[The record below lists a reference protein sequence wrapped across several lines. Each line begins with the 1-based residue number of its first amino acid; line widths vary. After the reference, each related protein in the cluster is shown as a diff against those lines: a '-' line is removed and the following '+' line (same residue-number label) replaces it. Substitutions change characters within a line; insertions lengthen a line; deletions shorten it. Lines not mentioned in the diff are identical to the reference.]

1 MRLATLTLAGLC
13 AGAAILGG
21 CASDERRVVA
31 LEQPTEP
38 VLVTA
43 DNSAMPYT
51 TESYFFRDRGLH
63 YEDPSTLSP
72 KAYIV
77 VPRG

>member
-1 MRLATLTLAGLC
+1 MRLAILTLAGLA

-21 CASDERRVVA
+21 CASDERRVA

-72 KAYIV
+72 KAYIA

>member
-1 MRLATLTLAGLC
+1 MRLANLSLAAVL

-21 CASDERRVVA
+21 CAGDRAIVA
-31 LEQPTEP
+31 ESTPEP

-51 TESYFFRDRGLH
+51 TESFFFRDRGLH